1 MFSCPRCSDRFE
13 GGAVPSALI
22 CPRCR
27 DNDGVF
33 SPLTF
38 WLFDPPVVRA
48 KRAGATKSGGGE
60 AKAASSRD
68 GQSG

>member
-13 GGAVPSALI
+13 ANAVPSALV

-27 DNDGVF
+27 DDDGVF

-38 WLFDPPVVRA
+38 WLFDSPVVRTQPA
-48 KRAGATKSGGGE
+48 RTSEPRRGRYWAPESKS
-60 AKAASSRD
+60 A
-68 GQSG
+68 